1 MAADRTARRVTKIQV
16 GWVFMKYLLYAA
28 GYMAEVDVKYFSS
41 STKSLLKSAPL
52 PNMFGASRF
61 SQENEK
67 RLE

>member
-1 MAADRTARRVTKIQV
+1 
-16 GWVFMKYLLYAA
+16 
-28 GYMAEVDVKYFSS
+28 MAEVDVKYFSS